1 MHELEF
7 SRANANDEGRTTR
20 AATKADKLCF
30 RMHKG
35 LESAKVLPTICAT
48 TTLNCFTPPKFHY
61 LHCLRS
67 FFYHV
72 SLVLIIIQSHRDVVL
87 YPKTRRKIEKK
98 RRETQLAFPSPLFF
112 IFSIH

>member
-1 MHELEF
+1 M
-7 SRANANDEGRTTR
+7 
-20 AATKADKLCF
+20 KADKLCF

-72 SLVLIIIQSHRDVVL
+72 SLVLIIIQSHHDGIISED
-87 YPKTRRKIEKK
+87 KKEDTKKEK
-98 RRETQLAFPSPLFF
+98 RN
-112 IFSIH
+112 